1 VTPLKE
7 QEGPADRAAFLQ
19 QHQGDTMANKRT
31 IALVL
36 AGITFSVAA
45 GSALAGPTLDAITKR
60 GQLVCG
66 VHTGLVG
73 FSAPGKDGKFAGAD
87 VDYCKALAA
96 AILKNPDA
104 VKYVP
109 LTAQQRF
116 TALQSGEIDILSRN
130 TTWNSKRDTTMG
142 AIFAGTWFYDGQAF
156 VINSKKNPKVHKL
169 ADLNKASV
177 CVETGTTTER
187 NMADYARANKLTFK
201 PVVFEGQE
209 ATEKAFQ
216 SGRCDAYTTDASGIS
231 AMLVSLANKADY
243 TVLPEIIS
251 KEPLGPMLRR
261 NDQEFFAIARWTINA
276 LQQAEESGVTAANV
290 MEMKKDSKDP
300 VIQRLLGTTG
310 EVGKGLGLDAD
321 WAVRAIAA
329 VGNYG
334 EIFDRNIKPLGLSR
348 GMNNLWNKGGLMYP
362 IPMD

>member
-1 VTPLKE
+1 MLKKQWIAGTVAALTLGVT
-7 QEGPADRAAFLQ
+7 GSAAF
-19 QHQGDTMANKRT
+19 
-31 IALVL
+31 
-36 AGITFSVAA
+36 AGQ
-45 GSALAGPTLDAITKR
+45 TLDAIKQR
-60 GQLVCG
+60 GTLVCG
-66 VHTGLVG
+66 VHTGLTG
-73 FSAPGKDGKFAGAD
+73 FSAPDKSGKYAGID

-96 AILKNPDA
+96 AVLGSADK

-142 AIFAGTWFYDGQAF
+142 SVFAGTWFYDGQAF
-156 VINSKKNPKVHKL
+156 VVNSKKNAKVKKL
-169 ADLNKASV
+169 ADLNKASI

-187 NMADYARANKLTFK
+187 NMADYARAHKLSFK

-216 SGRCDAYTTDASGIS
+216 SGRCDAYTTDASGIA
-231 AMLVSLANKADY
+231 AMLVSLPNKADF
-243 TVLPEIIS
+243 TVLPEVIS

-261 NDQEFFAIARWTINA
+261 NDQELFSIARWTLFA
-276 LQQAEESGVTAANV
+276 LQQAEESGVTQANV
-290 MEMKKDSKDP
+290 AQMKKDSKDP
-300 VIQRLLGTTG
+300 AIQRLTGATG

-334 EIFDRNIKPLGLSR
+334 EIYDRNIKPLGLSR
-348 GMNNLWNKGGLMYP
+348 GPNALWNKGGLMYP
-362 IPMD
+362 VPMD

>member
-1 VTPLKE
+1 MPKKKWTHL
-7 QEGPADRAAFLQ
+7 ALTALALAAAT
-19 QHQGDTMANKRT
+19 G
-31 IALVL
+31 
-36 AGITFSVAA
+36 AA
-45 GSALAGPTLDAITKR
+45 SAGPTLDAIKQR
-60 GQLVCG
+60 GTLVCG
-66 VHTGLVG
+66 VHTGLTG
-73 FSAPGKDGKFAGAD
+73 FSAPDNTGKYAGID

-96 AILKNPDA
+96 AILGSADK

-116 TALQSGEIDILSRN
+116 AALQSGEVDLLSRN

-156 VINSKKNPKVHKL
+156 VVNSKKNPKVKKL

-187 NMADYARANKLTFK
+187 NLADYARANKLSFK

-216 SGRCDAYTTDASGIS
+216 SGRCDAYTTDASGIA
-231 AMLVSLANKADY
+231 AMLVSMSNKADY
-243 TVLPEIIS
+243 SVLPELIS

-261 NDQEFFAIARWTINA
+261 NDQELFAIARWMIYA
-276 LQQAEESGVTAANV
+276 LQQAEESGVSAANV
-290 MEMKKDSKDP
+290 AQMKKESKDP
-300 VIQRLLGTTG
+300 TVQRLTGATG

-321 WAVRAIAA
+321 WAVRAVAA

-334 EIFDRNIKPLGLSR
+334 EIYDRHIKPLGFAR
-348 GMNNLWNKGGLMYP
+348 GANALWNKGGLMYP
-362 IPMD
+362 VPMD

>member
-1 VTPLKE
+1 MSRKQWIAGAT
-7 QEGPADRAAFLQ
+7 A
-19 QHQGDTMANKRT
+19 
-31 IALVL
+31 ALVL
-36 AGITFSVAA
+36 GVTAGTAV
-45 GSALAGPTLDAITKR
+45 AGPTLDAIKQR
-60 GQLVCG
+60 GTLVCG
-66 VHTGLVG
+66 VHTGLTG
-73 FSAPGKDGKFAGAD
+73 FSAPDKSGKYAGHD
-87 VDYCKALAA
+87 VDFCKALAA
-96 AILKNPDA
+96 AILGAEDK

-142 AIFAGTWFYDGQAF
+142 SVFAGVWFYDGQAF
-156 VINSKKNPKVHKL
+156 VVNTKKNPKVRKL

-187 NMADYARANKLTFK
+187 NLADYARANKLTFK

-216 SGRCDAYTTDASGIS
+216 SGRCDAYTTDASGIA
-231 AMLVSLANKADY
+231 AMLVNLPSKADY
-243 TVLPEIIS
+243 TVLPDIIS

-261 NDQEFFAIARWTINA
+261 NDQEFFAIVRWMIFA
-276 LQQAEESGVTAANV
+276 LQQAEESGVTKANV
-290 MEMKKDSKDP
+290 AQMKKESKDP
-300 VIQRLLGTTG
+300 AIQRLTGATG

-321 WAVRAIAA
+321 WAVRAISA

-334 EIFDRNIKPLGLSR
+334 EIHDRNIKPLGLSR
-348 GMNNLWNKGGLMYP
+348 GPNALWNKGGLMYP
-362 IPMD
+362 VPMD

>member
-1 VTPLKE
+1 MLKKSWI
-7 QEGPADRAAFLQ
+7 GGTLAALAL
-19 QHQGDTMANKRT
+19 GMA
-31 IALVL
+31 
-36 AGITFSVAA
+36 G
-45 GSALAGPTLDAITKR
+45 GSAFAGQTLDAIKQR
-60 GQLVCG
+60 GTLVCG
-66 VHTGLVG
+66 VHTGLTG
-73 FSAPGKDGKFAGAD
+73 FSAPDKAGKYAGID

-96 AILKNPDA
+96 AILGSADK

-116 TALQSGEIDILSRN
+116 AALQSGEVDILSRN

-156 VINSKKNPKVHKL
+156 VVNSKKNAKVKKL
-169 ADLNKASV
+169 ADLNKASI

-187 NMADYARANKLTFK
+187 NLADYARANKLSFK

-216 SGRCDAYTTDASGIS
+216 AGRCDAYTTDASGIA
-231 AMLVSLANKADY
+231 AMLVNMPDKGDY
-243 TVLPEIIS
+243 SVLPELIS

-261 NDQEFFAIARWTINA
+261 NDQEFFAIARWMIYA
-276 LQQAEESGVTAANV
+276 LQQAEESGVTAANAAQ
-290 MEMKKDSKDP
+290 MKKDSKDP
-300 VIQRLLGTTG
+300 TIQRLTGATG

-321 WAVRAIAA
+321 WAVRAVSA

-334 EIFDRNIKPLGLSR
+334 EIYDRHIKPLGFAR
-348 GMNNLWNKGGLMYP
+348 GPNALWNKGGLMYP
-362 IPMD
+362 VPMD

>member
-1 VTPLKE
+1 MSRKQWIAGAT
-7 QEGPADRAAFLQ
+7 A
-19 QHQGDTMANKRT
+19 
-31 IALVL
+31 ALVL
-36 AGITFSVAA
+36 GVTAGTAV
-45 GSALAGPTLDAITKR
+45 AGPTLDAIKQR
-60 GQLVCG
+60 GTLVCG
-66 VHTGLVG
+66 VHTGLTG
-73 FSAPGKDGKFAGAD
+73 FSAPDKAGKYAGHD
-87 VDYCKALAA
+87 VDFCKALAA
-96 AILKNPDA
+96 AILNSEDK

-142 AIFAGTWFYDGQAF
+142 SVFAGVWFYDGQAF
-156 VINSKKNPKVHKL
+156 VVNSKKNPKVKKL

-187 NMADYARANKLTFK
+187 NLADYASCPAYLPALSGAEK

-216 SGRCDAYTTDASGIS
+216 SGRCDAYTTDASGIA
-231 AMLVSLANKADY
+231 AMLVNLPSKADY
-243 TVLPEIIS
+243 TVLPDIIS

-261 NDQEFFAIARWTINA
+261 NDQEFFAIVRWTIFA
-276 LQQAEESGVTAANV
+276 LQQAEESGVTKANV
-290 MEMKKDSKDP
+290 AQMKKESKDP
-300 VIQRLLGTTG
+300 AIQRLTGATG

-321 WAVRAIAA
+321 WAVRAISA

-334 EIFDRNIKPLGLSR
+334 EIYDRNIKPLGLSR
-348 GMNNLWNKGGLMYP
+348 GPNALWNKGGLMYP
-362 IPMD
+362 VPMD

>member
-1 VTPLKE
+1 MPITKNIARSLAALTLGVT
-7 QEGPADRAAFLQ
+7 
-19 QHQGDTMANKRT
+19 
-31 IALVL
+31 
-36 AGITFSVAA
+36 AGT
-45 GSALAGPTLDAITKR
+45 ALAGPTLDAINKR
-60 GQLVCG
+60 GTLVCG
-66 VHTGLVG
+66 VHTGLTG
-73 FSAPGKDGKFAGAD
+73 FSAPDKNGKYAGID

-96 AILKNPDA
+96 AILGSPDK

-116 TALQSGEIDILSRN
+116 TALQSGEIDLLSRN

-142 AIFAGTWFYDGQAF
+142 SVFPGVWFFDGQAF
-156 VINSKKNPKVHKL
+156 VVNSKKNPKVRKL

-187 NMADYARANKLTFK
+187 NLADYARANKLTFK

-216 SGRCDAYTTDASGIS
+216 SGRCDAYTTDSSGIA
-231 AMLVSLANKADY
+231 AMLVNLPSRADY

-261 NDQEFFAIARWTINA
+261 NDQEFFAIMRWMIFA
-276 LQQAEESGVTAANV
+276 LQQAEESGVTQANV
-290 MEMKKDSKDP
+290 LQMKAESKDP
-300 VIQRLLGTTG
+300 TIQRLTGASG

-321 WAVRAIAA
+321 WAVRAIQA

-334 EIFDRNIKPLGLSR
+334 ESYHRNIKPLGLTR
-348 GMNNLWNKGGLMYP
+348 GMNALWNKGGLMYP
-362 IPMD
+362 MPLD

>member
-1 VTPLKE
+1 MPITKNIARSLAALTLGVT
-7 QEGPADRAAFLQ
+7 
-19 QHQGDTMANKRT
+19 
-31 IALVL
+31 
-36 AGITFSVAA
+36 AGT
-45 GSALAGPTLDAITKR
+45 ALAGPTLDAINKR
-60 GQLVCG
+60 GTLVCG
-66 VHTGLVG
+66 VHTGLTG
-73 FSAPGKDGKFAGAD
+73 FSAPDRNGKYAGID

-96 AILKNPDA
+96 AILGSPDK

-116 TALQSGEIDILSRN
+116 TALQSGEIDLLSRN

-142 AIFAGTWFYDGQAF
+142 SVFPGVWFFDGQAF
-156 VINSKKNPKVHKL
+156 VVNSKKNPKVRKL

-187 NMADYARANKLTFK
+187 NLADYARANKLTFK

-216 SGRCDAYTTDASGIS
+216 SGRCDAYTTDSSGIA
-231 AMLVSLANKADY
+231 AMLVNLPSRADY

-261 NDQEFFAIARWTINA
+261 NDQEFFAIMRWMIFA
-276 LQQAEESGVTAANV
+276 LQQAEESGVTQANV
-290 MEMKKDSKDP
+290 LQMKAESKDP
-300 VIQRLLGTTG
+300 TIQRLTGASG

-321 WAVRAIAA
+321 WAVRAIQA

-334 EIFDRNIKPLGLSR
+334 ESYDRNIKPLGLTR
-348 GMNNLWNKGGLMYP
+348 GMNALWNKGGLMYP
-362 IPMD
+362 MPLD

>member
-1 VTPLKE
+1 MPKSKWTHRAL
-7 QEGPADRAAFLQ
+7 PALALAA
-19 QHQGDTMANKRT
+19 
-31 IALVL
+31 
-36 AGITFSVAA
+36 AA
-45 GSALAGPTLDAITKR
+45 GAASAGPTLDAIKQR
-60 GQLVCG
+60 GTLVCG

-73 FSAPGKDGKFAGAD
+73 FSAPDKAGKYAGID

-96 AILKNPDA
+96 AILGSPDK

-116 TALQSGEIDILSRN
+116 TALQSGEVDILSRN

-142 AIFAGTWFYDGQAF
+142 SVFAGVWFFDGQAF
-156 VINSKKNPKVHKL
+156 VVNTKKNPKVKTL
-169 ADLNKASV
+169 SDLNKASV

-187 NMADYARANKLTFK
+187 NMADYARAMKLSFK

-231 AMLVSLANKADY
+231 AMLVNLPSKADY

-261 NDQEFFAIARWTINA
+261 NDQEFFTIARWTIFA
-276 LQQAEESGVTAANV
+276 LQQAEESGVTQANV
-290 MEMKKDSKDP
+290 AQLKGESKDP
-300 VIQRLLGTTG
+300 VIQRLTGATG

-321 WAVRAIAA
+321 WAVRAIQA

-334 EIFDRNIKPLGLSR
+334 ESYERNIKPLGLSR
-348 GMNNLWNKGGLMYP
+348 GLNALWSKGGLMYP
-362 IPMD
+362 VPMD

>member
-1 VTPLKE
+1 MSRKQWIVGAT
-7 QEGPADRAAFLQ
+7 A
-19 QHQGDTMANKRT
+19 
-31 IALVL
+31 ALVL
-36 AGITFSVAA
+36 GVTAGTAVAC
-45 GSALAGPTLDAITKR
+45 PTLDAIKQR
-60 GQLVCG
+60 GTLVCG
-66 VHTGLVG
+66 VHTGLTG
-73 FSAPGKDGKFAGAD
+73 FSAPDKAGKYAGHD
-87 VDYCKALAA
+87 VDFCKALAA
-96 AILKNPDA
+96 AILGSEDK

-142 AIFAGTWFYDGQAF
+142 SVFAGVWFYDGQAF
-156 VINSKKNPKVHKL
+156 VVNSKKNPKVKKL

-187 NMADYARANKLTFK
+187 NLADYARANKLTFK

-216 SGRCDAYTTDASGIS
+216 SGRCDAYTTDASGIA
-231 AMLVSLANKADY
+231 AMLVNLPSKADY
-243 TVLPEIIS
+243 TVLPDIIS

-261 NDQEFFAIARWTINA
+261 NDQEFFAIVRWMIFA
-276 LQQAEESGVTAANV
+276 LQQAEESGVTKANV
-290 MEMKKDSKDP
+290 AQMKKESKDP
-300 VIQRLLGTTG
+300 AIQRLTGATG

-321 WAVRAIAA
+321 WAVRAISA

-334 EIFDRNIKPLGLSR
+334 EIYDRNIKPLGLSR
-348 GMNNLWNKGGLMYP
+348 GPNALWNKGGLMYP
-362 IPMD
+362 VPMD

>member
-1 VTPLKE
+1 MTPTPTLSTPTLRW
-7 QEGPADRAAFLQ
+7 GLRAA
-19 QHQGDTMANKRT
+19 AAV
-31 IALVL
+31 ALC
-36 AGITFSVAA
+36 VA
-45 GSALAGPTLDAITKR
+45 SAAACAGPTLDAIRQR
-60 GQLVCG
+60 GSLVCG

-73 FSAPGKDGKFAGAD
+73 FSAPDRTGKYAGID
-87 VDYCKALAA
+87 VDYCKAMAA
-96 AILKNPDA
+96 AILGSADK

-116 TALQSGEIDILSRN
+116 TALQSGEVDLLSRN

-142 AIFAGTWFYDGQAF
+142 AVFAGVWFFDGQAF
-156 VINSKKNPKVHKL
+156 VVNGRKLPRVRKL

-187 NMADYARANKLTFK
+187 NMADYARANGLSFK

-216 SGRCDAYTTDASGIS
+216 SGRCDAYTTDASGIA
-231 AMLVSLANKADY
+231 AMLMNLPGRADY
-243 TVLPEIIS
+243 AVLPEIIS

-261 NDQEFFAIARWTINA
+261 NDPEFFAIARWMIFA
-276 LQQAEESGVTAANV
+276 LQQAEESGVTQARVA
-290 MEMKKDSKDP
+290 ELKKTSKDP
-300 VIQRLLGTTG
+300 VVQRLTGATG

-321 WAVRAIAA
+321 WAVRAIQA

-334 EIFDRNIKPLGLSR
+334 EIFDRHIKPLGFAR
-348 GMNNLWNKGGLMYP
+348 GPNALWNRGGLMYP
-362 IPMD
+362 MPLD

>member
-1 VTPLKE
+1 MPKKKWTHL
-7 QEGPADRAAFLQ
+7 ALTALALAATT
-19 QHQGDTMANKRT
+19 G
-31 IALVL
+31 
-36 AGITFSVAA
+36 AA
-45 GSALAGPTLDAITKR
+45 SAGPTLDAIKQR
-60 GQLVCG
+60 GTLVCG
-66 VHTGLVG
+66 VHTGLTG
-73 FSAPGKDGKFAGAD
+73 FSAPDNTGKYAGID

-96 AILKNPDA
+96 AILGSADK

-116 TALQSGEIDILSRN
+116 AALQSGEVDLLSRN

-156 VINSKKNPKVHKL
+156 VVNSKKNPKVKKL

-187 NMADYARANKLTFK
+187 NLADYARANKLSFK

-216 SGRCDAYTTDASGIS
+216 SGRCDAYTTDASGIA
-231 AMLVSLANKADY
+231 AMLVSMSNKADY
-243 TVLPEIIS
+243 SVLPELIS

-261 NDQEFFAIARWTINA
+261 NDQEFFAIARWMIYA
-276 LQQAEESGVTAANV
+276 LQQAEESGVSAANV
-290 MEMKKDSKDP
+290 AQMKKESKDP
-300 VIQRLLGTTG
+300 TVQRLTGATG

-321 WAVRAIAA
+321 WAVRAVAA

-334 EIFDRNIKPLGLSR
+334 EIYDRHIKPLGFAR
-348 GMNNLWNKGGLMYP
+348 GANALWNKGGLMYP
-362 IPMD
+362 VPMD

>member
-1 VTPLKE
+1 MLKTK
-7 QEGPADRAAFLQ
+7 AITRTLAALTL
-19 QHQGDTMANKRT
+19 GAT
-31 IALVL
+31 
-36 AGITFSVAA
+36 AGA
-45 GSALAGPTLDAITKR
+45 ALAGPTLDAINKR
-60 GQLVCG
+60 GTLVCG
-66 VHTGLVG
+66 VHTGLTG
-73 FSAPGKDGKFAGAD
+73 FSAPDRNGKYAGID

-96 AILKNPDA
+96 AILGSPDK

-116 TALQSGEIDILSRN
+116 TALQSGEIDLLSRN

-142 AIFAGTWFYDGQAF
+142 SVFPGVWFFDGQAF
-156 VINSKKNPKVHKL
+156 VVNSKKNPKVRKL

-187 NMADYARANKLTFK
+187 NLADYARANKLTFK

-216 SGRCDAYTTDASGIS
+216 SGRCDAYTTDSSGIA
-231 AMLVSLANKADY
+231 AMLVNLPSRADY

-261 NDQEFFAIARWTINA
+261 NDQEFFAIMRWMIFA
-276 LQQAEESGVTAANV
+276 LQQAEESGVTQANV
-290 MEMKKDSKDP
+290 LQMKAESKDP
-300 VIQRLLGTTG
+300 TIQRLTGASG

-321 WAVRAIAA
+321 WAVRAIQA

-334 EIFDRNIKPLGLSR
+334 ESYDRNIKPLGLTR
-348 GMNNLWNKGGLMYP
+348 GMNALWNKGGLMYP
-362 IPMD
+362 MPLD